1 MFTFGRMDGLDY
13 SLPKCYSAMQPRMQ
27 SASGGNPLDLT
38 SAIAHEL
45 QRPSGQQAGWLSWQ
59 QKYAANQAQDLAEPF
74 SLYGSFTPQ
83 HQAGDLNRLMLPYI
97 PRFNDAGMA
106 YAQSALEVSPQMPL
120 NNFDYEINTEALSGA
135 HYGFQS
141 RTASLPTNAD
151 LRLDAPFLNSAQ
163 VLAYVPLL
171 RRCMCQTLM
180 ESRNMFGSQNAYPQG
195 AMTCF

>member
-1 MFTFGRMDGLDY
+1 MDGLDY
-13 SLPKCYSAMQPRMQ
+13 PLPKWYSAMQPRMQ

-74 SLYGSFTPQ
+74 LPYGSFTPQ
-83 HQAGDLNRLMLPYI
+83 HQSSDLNRLMLPCI

-106 YAQSALEVSPQMPL
+106 YAQGDLEVSPQMPL
-120 NNFDYEINTEALSGA
+120 NNFDYEINTEPLSGA

-151 LRLDAPFLNSAQ
+151 LRLDAQFLNSEQ
-163 VLAYVPLL
+163 VLAYVSLL

-180 ESRNMFGSQNAYPQG
+180 ECRNMFGSQNAYPQG